1 MKRNIKPVK
10 EEPPVDSFEINL
22 DIINKQI
29 TRATTQLSEASKDGN
44 ISQVELDQII
54 LELRLLEKLLIC
66 FTDEAFDNNM
76 MESRKAFNAEYTKIF
91 NMDANKRD
99 GALQMLYKD
108 HILYYLGEL
117 IRLSTKATFYGGG
130 FSG

>member
-108 HILYYLGEL
+108 HILYY
-117 IRLSTKATFYGGG
+117 
-130 FSG
+130 